1 MLKIMKELWD
11 KNQDKLRTE
20 LSSRDDLNEC
30 SYVDL
35 VKIAFDKIY
44 NDDSRLD
51 NENLFIDRV
60 HEIDDGDY
68 QGTLIYL
75 IPFNSYQ
82 PDPEDY
88 RMTFAWYGSRS
99 GCDALQSA
107 QSWGDGKLTEQQVKD
122 FMSICKDLICNA
134 IKPYNYG
141 WRHDDRFDVVEEGD
155 NSEQE

>member
-11 KNQDKLRTE
+11 KNQDKLREE

-30 SYVDL
+30 TYKDL
-35 VKIAFDKIY
+35 VKITFDKIY

-51 NENLFIDRV
+51 NGNLWLDRI

-75 IPFNSYQ
+75 IPFDAYQ
-82 PDPEDY
+82 PGPGDY
-88 RMTFAWYGSRS
+88 LMTFSWYGSCS
-99 GCDALQSA
+99 GCDALQA
-107 QSWGDGKLTEQQVKD
+107 VQDYGHEKLTEQQVKD
-122 FMSICKDLICNA
+122 FMSICKDLICNT

-141 WRHDDRFDVVEEGD
+141 WRHDDKFDTVEEGD

>member
-1 MLKIMKELWD
+1 MLKIM
-11 KNQDKLRTE
+11 
-20 LSSRDDLNEC
+20 
-30 SYVDL
+30 
-35 VKIAFDKIY
+35 
-44 NDDSRLD
+44 LD

-88 RMTFAWYGSRS
+88 RMTFAWYGSCS

>member
-30 SYVDL
+30 NYVDL

-44 NDDSRLD
+44 NNDDRFDS
-51 NENLFIDRV
+51 ENLCLDKV
-60 HEIDDGDY
+60 HEIDDGGY

-75 IPFNSYQ
+75 IPFNICG

-88 RMTFAWYGSRS
+88 LMTFAWYGSCS

-107 QSWGDGKLTEQQVKD
+107 QAFENGKLNEQQVKD
-122 FMSICKDLICNA
+122 FMAICKDLICNT

-141 WRHDDRFDVVEEGD
+141 WRNEEMFDVVEEGD

>member
-44 NDDSRLD
+44 NDD
-51 NENLFIDRV
+51 
-60 HEIDDGDY
+60 
-68 QGTLIYL
+68 
-75 IPFNSYQ
+75 
-82 PDPEDY
+82 
-88 RMTFAWYGSRS
+88 
-99 GCDALQSA
+99 
-107 QSWGDGKLTEQQVKD
+107 
-122 FMSICKDLICNA
+122 
-134 IKPYNYG
+134 
-141 WRHDDRFDVVEEGD
+141 RFDVVEEGD